1 MSRKK
6 SKQAPQERTD
16 ISRNS
21 GELQA
26 LLRTAALGP
35 VERPERGGAS
45 GRANG
50 RTSGNRIEQER
61 VPATSAGGGG
71 GRKDTAK
78 SGRQGTNTDEPRRSP
93 AQGDTERESF
103 AGNAREQDTTFSRRQ
118 QDAGKGTSPS
128 SEEGADSLFIQD
140 GGTNF
145 SDVGAG
151 EELPGMDGGPIGK
164 DEIRRAREILQKYK
178 TGKANLERRIIEN
191 EQWWKLR
198 HWEQIR
204 GNQPQREIEPTS
216 AWLFNSIANKHADA
230 MDNYPEPCVL
240 PREASDREDAG
251 QLGSILPV
259 ILEQNGYEQVYSDVW
274 WYKLKNG
281 TGVKGVFWDKDKNG
295 IGDIAVTK
303 VDLLNLFWE
312 PGITDIQ
319 QSQHLF
325 HVRLVDNELLQRQYP
340 QLAGKLGNASLEVS
354 QYIYDD
360 AVDTSGK
367 SAVVDWYYKLQSG
380 GRRRLHYVKFVDDE
394 LLYASENDPAYR
406 ERGFYDHG
414 QYPFVFDRLFVEEG
428 TPAGFGYIDV
438 MKDTQMYIDKLG
450 QAIIKNA
457 LLSSR
462 KRYFIRQDGS
472 VNEKEFADASNE
484 LVHVQGN
491 LGEDSLREIKTDPLG
506 SINVQIMQL
515 KIDELKE
522 TSGNRDFSQGGTTGG
537 VTAASA
543 IAALQEA
550 GSKLSRDMLK
560 ASYRAFT
567 QECYLILELIRQFY
581 DEPRSF
587 RITGQMGQ
595 EEFIGYDNSRIRPQ
609 EQGGDFGQD
618 LGVRMPVF
626 DIKVRPQKANAF
638 SVISQNELAK
648 EFYGMGFFNPQMAD
662 QALACMEMMDFEGK
676 DMVMQKVAAN
686 GTMLQQLTAMQQQL
700 AQMAALLQQAG
711 LMGAPAPAN
720 AGGAA
725 AGAAGASGGAGVSG
739 GAGASGGERVPA
751 GDDPLGRAAASAA
764 GTTPDTAR
772 QRALGQAGVR

>member
-16 ISRNS
+16 ISENS

-35 VERPERGGAS
+35 VERPERGGAN
-45 GRANG
+45 GRAG
-50 RTSGNRIEQER
+50 GNRIEQER
-61 VPATSAGGGG
+61 APATSAGGSG
-71 GRKDTAK
+71 GRKNRAK
-78 SGRQGTNTDEPRRSP
+78 SVRQGTSTGEPRRSP
-93 AQGDTERESF
+93 AQGDTGREPFS
-103 AGNAREQDTTFSRRQ
+103 GNARQ
-118 QDAGKGTSPS
+118 QDAAFPRGQEGTGEGTFPS
-128 SEEGADSLFIQD
+128 SEVGADSLFIQD

-151 EELPGMDGGPIGK
+151 EALPGMDAAPIGK

-240 PREASDREDAG
+240 PREASDRKDAQ

-295 IGDIAVTK
+295 IGDITITK

-340 QLAGKLGNASLEVS
+340 QLTGKLGNASLEVS

-414 QYPFVFDRLFVEEG
+414 QYPFVFDTLFVEEG

-581 DEPRSF
+581 DEPRFF

-609 EQGGDFGQD
+609 EQGMAFGQD
-618 LGVRMPVF
+618 LGMRMPVF

-676 DMVMQKVAAN
+676 EMVMQKVAAN

-700 AQMAALLQQAG
+700 AQMTAILQQAG
-711 LMGAPAPAN
+711 LIPPMTG
-720 AGGAA
+720 GGAQPSEQ
-725 AGAAGASGGAGVSG
+725 AGAAPSG
-739 GAGASGGERVPA
+739 GAGASGG
-751 GDDPLGRAAASAA
+751 DDPLGRAVTSASNTQA
-764 GTTPDTAR
+764 DTAR